1 MIHDINRPVARIAGT
16 GHATGSRILTNA
28 DLEKMV
34 NTSDEW
40 ITTRTGIKERRIVED
55 GTVTSDLCFSAGEQA
70 LEEAGIGAH
79 ELDYII
85 VGTVTGDMKFPATAN
100 IVQSKLKAYNATTF
114 DISAACSGWIYGL
127 ELADSL
133 IRAGRADRILV
144 IGAEVLSS
152 MTNYEDR
159 QTCVLF
165 GDGAGASVLVRSND
179 NRGILST
186 YTGSNGDL
194 MHLLMCDGGG
204 SLKPAKNRD
213 LLPETFTLKM
223 AGNEVF
229 KHAVRIMDHA
239 ALTALEKARLTP
251 QDVDMFIPHQ
261 ANIRIIEA
269 MKKRLKFPHEKV
281 FVNIQKYGNT
291 SSATIPTALDEARA
305 EGRVKSGDIVLVAA
319 FGGGFTWASAVFR
332 M

>member
-1 MIHDINRPVARIAGT
+1 MINDLERPVARIAGT
-16 GHATGSRILTNA
+16 GHASGSRILTNA
-28 DLEKMV
+28 DLAKMV
-34 NTSDEW
+34 DTSDEW

-55 GTVTSDLCFSAGEQA
+55 GTVTSDLCFIASEQA
-70 LEEAGIGAH
+70 LEDAGIGAH

-85 VGTVTGDMKFPATAN
+85 IGTVTGDVKFPATAN

-114 DISAACSGWIYGL
+114 DISAACSSWVYGL

-159 QTCVLF
+159 QTCILF
-165 GDGAGASVLVRSND
+165 GDGAGATVLVRSDD

-194 MHLLMCDGGG
+194 THLLNCPGGG
-204 SLKPAKNRD
+204 SLKPARNRD
-213 LLPETFTLKM
+213 LPSDRVTLKM
-223 AGNEVF
+223 SGNEVC

-239 ALTALEKARLTP
+239 ALTALEKARISP
-251 QDVDMFIPHQ
+251 QDIDMFIPHQ
-261 ANIRIIEA
+261 ANVRIIDA
-269 MKKRLKFPHEKV
+269 MKKRLKFPDEKV
-281 FVNIQKYGNT
+281 MVTIHKYGNT
-291 SSATIPTALDEARA
+291 SSASIPTALNEARA
-305 EGRVKSGDIVLVAA
+305 EGRVKSGDLILVAA